1 MLRTPICDLL
11 GIRYPI
17 LLAGMG
23 GLGGGLTPP
32 ELVAAVSESGGLGVT
47 GLTDVAPDDIR
58 KRIARIRE
66 LTDQPFG
73 VDLLLPASMD
83 EAEPESLEAMWT
95 RILLEHPR
103 HVALTRELLGEFNLP
118 AAPPAADWFMSP
130 KVIREQVQAVLE
142 EKVPLFAA
150 GLGDPAWVVP
160 LARAR
165 GVKVLGLAG
174 AARQA
179 ERQREAGVDVIV
191 AQGAESGGH
200 TGSIGTTVL
209 VPEVVDRVSP
219 LPVLAAGGIV
229 DGRGVAAMLALG
241 AQGVWLGTAFLL
253 SEECRL

>member
-118 AAPPAADWFMSP
+118 AAPRPP
-130 KVIREQVQAVLE
+130 
-142 EKVPLFAA
+142 
-150 GLGDPAWVVP
+150 
-160 LARAR
+160 
-165 GVKVLGLAG
+165 
-174 AARQA
+174 
-179 ERQREAGVDVIV
+179 
-191 AQGAESGGH
+191 
-200 TGSIGTTVL
+200 TGS
-209 VPEVVDRVSP
+209 
-219 LPVLAAGGIV
+219 
-229 DGRGVAAMLALG
+229 
-241 AQGVWLGTAFLL
+241 
-253 SEECRL
+253 CRPR